1 MEKERS
7 TLSHKL
13 TAMKQKMSE
22 IGERFEREAIALR
35 ETGKPF
41 SEYLIKELADYAKDF
56 ERLRDRVLELAKN
69 SAVSPLAEPTL
80 VASLEALESLLK
92 QATIVGDNLK
102 AEVAEIDWYHSIDLG
117 NGIITP
123 GYAKNISPYSEK
135 MIGLP
140 ENLTG
145 ITVLDV
151 GAWDGFYSFAAERRG
166 ASRVL
171 ATDWFVW
178 RELRK
183 NGKAGFELARK
194 VLNSQVED
202 LEIDVLDLSPEKVG
216 VFDLVLFLGVLYHL
230 RHPLLAL
237 EKVAGVTG
245 NLLILETH
253 VDLLDCQQPAMAF
266 YPGRELNDD
275 PTNWCGPNPAM
286 VKAMLETVGFK
297 KVKVAFGP
305 LKHEMSTRMV
315 FHAWR

>member
-1 MEKERS
+1 MEETYQQLRQ
-7 TLSHKL
+7 KL
-13 TAMKQKMSE
+13 TAIKNKITD
-22 IGERFEREAIALR
+22 IGEKFEKEAIALL
-35 ETGKPF
+35 ETGNPF
-41 SEYLIKELADYAKDF
+41 SENLLQELAESTKNF
-56 ERLRDRVLELAKN
+56 TKLRGEVLELAQKKAI
-69 SAVSPLAEPTL
+69 SPIPSPVEIVSLTDIENL
-80 VASLEALESLLK
+80 LEKIALTPEK
-92 QATIVGDNLK
+92 LK
-102 AEVAEIDWYHSIDLG
+102 AEIAKIDWYHSIDLG

-123 GYAKNISPYSEK
+123 GYAKNISPYSENI
-135 MIGLP
+135 IGLP

-145 ITVLDV
+145 MTVLDI
-151 GAWDGFYSFAAERRG
+151 GAWDGFYSFAAEKRG

-178 RELRK
+178 KELRK

-216 VFDLVLFLGVLYHL
+216 IFDLVLFLGVLYHL

-237 EKVAGVTG
+237 EKVARVTG
-245 NLLILETH
+245 KQLILETH
-253 VDLLDCQQPAMAF
+253 VDLLELERPAMAF

-297 KVKVAFGP
+297 TVKIAFGP
-305 LKHEMSTRMV
+305 LKHAMSTRMV